1 MIDQTTI
8 TLPLFNDSLFSE
20 VTTTLDKIVG
30 VFKDYR
36 HPDTCVVAVGNHK
49 LTVALTY
56 EEAVNH
62 IYNGM
67 PIATNNCDCDCHHHD
82 ACGGDDFITELTNVR

>member
-1 MIDQTTI
+1 MTTQTTI
-8 TLPLFNDSLFSE
+8 TLPLFNDSLFAE
-20 VTTTLDKIVG
+20 VTTTIDKIVG

-36 HPDTCVVAVGNHK
+36 HPETCVVAVGNHK

-56 EEAVNH
+56 DDAVNC

-67 PIATNNCDCDCHHHD
+67 PLPTHNCNCHCHD
-82 ACGGDDFITELTNVR
+82 GCPDGGFIKELEDAR